1 MLENMC
7 EMQNQAAR
15 LQSIKQGSGTR
26 HEVQITK
33 VKNIVSNLFCLCSE
47 KLAISRIC

>member
-1 MLENMC
+1 MLENMS

-15 LQSIKQGSGTR
+15 LQSIKHSSGTR

-33 VKNIVSNLFCLCSE
+33 VKSKSFNNFFVSV
-47 KLAISRIC
+47 